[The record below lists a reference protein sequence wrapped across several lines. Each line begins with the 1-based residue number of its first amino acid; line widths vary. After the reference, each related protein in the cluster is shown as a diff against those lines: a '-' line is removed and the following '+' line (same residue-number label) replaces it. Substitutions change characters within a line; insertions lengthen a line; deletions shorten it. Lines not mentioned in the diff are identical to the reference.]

1 VAGQDLVIFTWNVTP
16 LVDLARQIAERGGTS
31 QPAVVG
37 IDGHSSSGKTT
48 LATQLAGLLPSS
60 SVLHTD
66 DLAWHHGV
74 FSWDRLLIDDV
85 LPVVRSSAALS
96 YRPPA
101 WQGRG
106 RPGAVELPGNL
117 RWLVVEGVGA
127 SQPALRG
134 DLDVVLWVETD
145 QPTRLARDAGRVAA
159 GEISAASYR
168 GWMAEEY
175 AYVVAHR
182 PWEHADLIIDGGE
195 TAQYDR
201 NSQVAVAERW
211 RASGHSDPK
220 VR

>member
-1 VAGQDLVIFTWNVTP
+1 VAGQDLVIFNWTVTP
-16 LVDLARQIAERGGTS
+16 LVDLARQVAERGGTQ

-37 IDGHSSSGKTT
+37 IDGQSSSGKTT
-48 LATQLAGLLPSS
+48 LATQLAGLLPGS

-85 LPVVRSSAALS
+85 LPVVRSGAALS

-106 RPGAVELPGNL
+106 RPGAVELPGSL

-127 SQPALRG
+127 SQPSVRG

-145 QPTRLARDAGRVAA
+145 QPTRLARDAARVAA
-159 GEISAASYR
+159 GEISADSYR

-182 PWEHADLIIDGGE
+182 PWEHADLIIDGRE
-195 TAQYDR
+195 EARYDR
-201 NSQVAVAERW
+201 DSEIVVAERW
-211 RASGHSDPK
+211 PERARGI
-220 VR
+220 RT

>member
-1 VAGQDLVIFTWNVTP
+1 VAGQDLVIFNWRVTR
-16 LVDLARQIAERGGTS
+16 LVDLARQIAERSGTQ

-66 DLAWHHGV
+66 DLAWHQGV

-85 LPVVRSSAALS
+85 LPVVRSGATLN

-106 RPGAVELPGNL
+106 RSGAVELPGNL
-117 RWLVVEGVGA
+117 LWLVVEGVGA
-127 SQPALRG
+127 SQPSVRG

-145 QPTRLARDAGRVAA
+145 QPTRLARDAARVAA
-159 GEISAASYR
+159 GEISADSYQ

-182 PWEHADLIIDGGE
+182 PWGHADLIIDGGE
-195 TAQYDR
+195 AAQYDR
-201 NSQVAVAERW
+201 NSQVVVAERW
-211 RASGHSDPK
+211 RANNTQT
-220 VR
+220 

>member
-1 VAGQDLVIFTWNVTP
+1 MIFNWTVTP
-16 LVDLARQIAERGGTS
+16 LVDLARQVAERGGTQ

-37 IDGHSSSGKTT
+37 IDGQSSSGKTT
-48 LATQLAGLLPSS
+48 LATQLAGLLPGS

-85 LPVVRSSAALS
+85 LPVVRSGAALS

-106 RPGAVELPGNL
+106 RPGAVELPGSL

-127 SQPALRG
+127 SQPSVRG

-145 QPTRLARDAGRVAA
+145 QPTRLARDAARVAA
-159 GEISAASYR
+159 GEISADSYR

-175 AYVVAHR
+175 AYVVAHH
-182 PWEHADLIIDGGE
+182 PWEQADLIIDGRE
-195 TAQYDR
+195 EARYDR
-201 NSQVAVAERW
+201 SSEIVVAERW
-211 RASGHSDPK
+211 PERARGI
-220 VR
+220 RT